1 MQRTTTTSL
10 AVGAFLAIMLVMA
23 MLVLTTSLRVEDFG
37 PVIVYGVALV
47 GVAVLLFGPT
57 PEER

>member
-1 MQRTTTTSL
+1 MRSSTTTI

-23 MLVLTTSLRVEDFG
+23 LLVAATGLRVEDFG

-47 GVAVLLFGPT
+47 GVSVLLFAPT
-57 PEER
+57 PKDR

>member
-1 MQRTTTTSL
+1 MRSSTTTI

-23 MLVLTTSLRVEDFG
+23 LIVAATGLRVEDFG

-47 GVAVLLFGPT
+47 GVSVLLFAPT
-57 PEER
+57 PKDR